1 GIRKAHQNQRRIR
14 RVPKIKFRGEFQ
26 IPEDVFHHLPVGGAR
41 RSLIPRTEADT
52 KLNVRPGRR
61 QVQERA
67 DHAPV
72 LLLVHR
78 LTVQVLIKRRR
89 CADQSWL
96 RRQVTHVELPQ
107 QVPRVLGLM
116 DERALG
122 SLLDLQP
129 EEELQLTHH
138 AHLELPGHLL
148 RKLGDK
154 SVRRATKDSII
165 HVYLNQ
171 KEISARSHEEQSF
184 INTSHFK
191 ALSQQ
196 KGFQS

>member
-1 GIRKAHQNQRRIR
+1 MGA
-14 RVPKIKFRGEFQ
+14 
-26 IPEDVFHHLPVGGAR
+26 AR

-52 KLNVRPGRR
+52 ELNVRPGRR

-78 LTVQVLIKRRR
+78 LAVQVLIKRRR
-89 CADQSWL
+89 CADWSQL

-116 DERALG
+116 DERALV

-138 AHLELPGHLL
+138 AHLELPRHLL
-148 RKLGDK
+148 RKIPRQEREK
-154 SVRRATKDSII
+154 SVRRATKDNII
-165 HVYLNQ
+165 HVYLN
-171 KEISARSHEEQSF
+171 
-184 INTSHFK
+184 
-191 ALSQQ
+191 
-196 KGFQS
+196 